1 MERGPSPL
9 ELLHPDGIARYVS
22 VIGNGCPD
30 VLKPERPMPR
40 AGEHADLVIV
50 APTRAE
56 LGDRTWPQGAV
67 EKAAGVLAADGVVY
81 VLSPPRWRRRFSRLL
96 AERDLGL
103 KVSLAHDP
111 DAKDL
116 RCLVPLSPEVATYA
130 YTNLIATRP
139 GRRRLLLRALRV
151 GWLARLVA
159 RTLPA
164 AGFAAG
170 APTSRPLFAWLF
182 AATDADVRA
191 PLAVLSVSWRG
202 SKGSLV
208 AHGFEDGAALP
219 SVVAKVRGSG
229 TPAADDEAAVIRR
242 LGPAARAAGAAVPE
256 PLLVETGENRTVLFE
271 TPVEGRTA
279 AAILGET
286 PALVASVTTRLTEWL
301 ENWNLDTRSDEELS
315 AEWLEL
321 AIAGPARALLPGED
335 RYLQWLDSRCRSLA
349 GTTVA
354 FVATHNDLTMVNVF
368 VAQSGALGV
377 VDWEAARERD
387 LPLVDFYYG
396 AADAAAAGT
405 RYADRPAA
413 FREQFEE
420 SARAGSLARQLEARL
435 TRTLDLSPAAV
446 ELAFH
451 ACWIRHALTEQR
463 TSEDP
468 APRPFLEILRSVA
481 NAAR

>member
-22 VIGNGCPD
+22 VIGKGCPD
-30 VLKPERPMPR
+30 VLRPKRPVPR
-40 AGEHADLVIV
+40 AGEQADLVIV

-56 LGDRTWPQGAV
+56 LRERTWPQGAV

-96 AERDLGL
+96 AERGLGL

-111 DAKDL
+111 DAKNL

-139 GRRRLLLRALRV
+139 GRRRLVLGALRV
-151 GWLARLVA
+151 GWLVTACGRHAARSGL
-159 RTLPA
+159 RCRRRHEPA
-164 AGFAAG
+164 
-170 APTSRPLFAWLF
+170 
-182 AATDADVRA
+182 
-191 PLAVLSVSWRG
+191 
-202 SKGSLV
+202 SLRL
-208 AHGFEDGAALP
+208 ALP
-219 SVVAKVRGSG
+219 RDGCRRSRTAGRPERELAGLERVSRRPRFRGWSG
-229 TPAADDEAAVIRR
+229 TPVRGRKGARIGDTRGGRRGRRHPTPRPGSAGSRCSGPRAPARRDRPEQSGAVRDPGRR
-242 LGPAARAAGAAVPE
+242 PHGCGDPRRDARPGRERDYATDNMVEELESQHALGRGTLRGMARACYRRTRTHPPPGRGPLPAVP
-256 PLLVETGENRTVLFE
+256 
-271 TPVEGRTA
+271 
-279 AAILGET
+279 
-286 PALVASVTTRLTEWL
+286 
-301 ENWNLDTRSDEELS
+301 
-315 AEWLEL
+315 
-321 AIAGPARALLPGED
+321 
-335 RYLQWLDSRCRSLA
+335 DSLCRSLV

-368 VAQSGALGV
+368 VAQSGALGI
-377 VDWEAARERD
+377 VDWEAGRERD

-405 RYADRPAA
+405 RYADRPGA

-420 SARAGSLARQLEARL
+420 SARAGSFARQLEARL
-435 TRTLDLSPAAV
+435 ARTLDLSPAAV

-451 ACWIRHALTEQR
+451 ACWIRHAVTEQPA
-463 TSEDP
+463 SDDP